1 MTVVSFFFLPRF
13 SFPYT
18 DNSHKNRRSKG
29 TIFILCYHVYPFQNI
44 QRFICSF
51 TSERVTF
58 LFSILAH
65 VTAMFL
71 LYNITLLLEIRI
83 WLKLN
88 FFLLVILIYVFSF
101 PQRDGALEFAFFFI
115 ILLLLQ
121 TKWLLSELGKPM
133 LPTYVLKI
141 KATSGNSNT

>member
-1 MTVVSFFFLPRF
+1 M
-13 SFPYT
+13 
-18 DNSHKNRRSKG
+18 
-29 TIFILCYHVYPFQNI
+29 
-44 QRFICSF
+44 
-51 TSERVTF
+51 VTF

-71 LYNITLLLEIRI
+71 LYNITLPLEIRI

-101 PQRDGALEFAFFFI
+101 PQRDGALEFAFIFI